1 MNEVER
7 LRQQHL
13 RDAERRV
20 VDARDELRR
29 YERWRNLLIALW
41 LTEVLLMGIS
51 ALTDVSALGA
61 ASLVAL
67 PVTSILMFLFYRANH
82 LHGRNRHRVALRA
95 AKHDYEDVLLEGMN

>member
-13 RDAERRV
+13 RDAERCV
-20 VDARDELRR
+20 VDAQDELRR

-41 LTEVLLMGIS
+41 LTEVVLMGIS
-51 ALTDVSALGA
+51 ALTDISALGA

-67 PVTSILMFLFYRANH
+67 PITSILMLFFYRANH
-82 LHGRNRHRVALRA
+82 LRGRNQHRVALRA